1 VSASTPDTARTT
13 EELRFRELTAEVSVI
28 RQRGLSGLA
37 VNLYLLRGGGGP
49 TSLVDTGYPGQ
60 LDDVERTL
68 EAMGTSLGSVE
79 RVFYTHTHIDHMG
92 AGPDWTGRSEAEHL
106 VAPGCEEAAR
116 AWDRVEAGR
125 TRWRP
130 WVEEAVD
137 EPELRD
143 LLAPAGRT
151 PSTRARGPIP
161 NLRVSRPGERVAA
174 GPFALEWVPAPGHD
188 PAHVVWFDRERRV
201 AFSGDVVLPIPTPI
215 VRQIGDD
222 TATYLETLDRLAA
235 LDVDV
240 AYPGHGMPAPS
251 WAARVAKSREFVEAR
266 NEAIVR
272 ALEGGERSLI
282 EVARALLPDSAAG
295 LSQLFLTLAN
305 VESSVQYLASLGRVV
320 RKGARIR
327 LPS

>member
-1 VSASTPDTARTT
+1 MSPPPSDTARTS
-13 EELRFRELTAEVSVI
+13 EELRFRELTEEVSVI

-37 VNLYLLRGGGGP
+37 VNLYLLRGANGP
-49 TSLVDTGYPGQ
+49 TALVDAGYPGR
-60 LDDVERTL
+60 LDDLERTL
-68 EAMGTSLGSVE
+68 DAMGTSLGAIE

-92 AGPDWTGRSEAEHL
+92 AGPDWAGRGDAEHL
-106 VAPGCEEAAR
+106 VAPGCEGAAR
-116 AWDRVEAGR
+116 AWDEVEAAR
-125 TRWRP
+125 TNWRP
-130 WVEEAVD
+130 WVEATVD

-143 LLAPAGRT
+143 LLAPAGRDA
-151 PSTRARGPIP
+151 PSRRRGSIP

-188 PAHVVWFDRERRV
+188 PAHVVWYDRERRV
-201 AFSGDVVLPIPTPI
+201 VFSGDVVLPIPTPI

-222 TATYLETLDRLAA
+222 TATYLETLDRLAS

-251 WAARVAKSREFVEAR
+251 WTARVAKSREFVESR
-266 NEAIVR
+266 NAAIVQ
-272 ALEGGERSLI
+272 ALAHGERSLI
-282 EVARALLPDSAAG
+282 EVARALLPDSASG

-305 VESSVQYLASLGRVV
+305 VESSVQYLAAQGRVV
-320 RKGARIR
+320 RRGARIR